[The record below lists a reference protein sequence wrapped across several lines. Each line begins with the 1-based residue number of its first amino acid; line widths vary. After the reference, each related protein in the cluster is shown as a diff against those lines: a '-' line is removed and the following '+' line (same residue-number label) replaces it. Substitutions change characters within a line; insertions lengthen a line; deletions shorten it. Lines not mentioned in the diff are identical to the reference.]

1 MRATTLALFTAA
13 VCALS
18 CGTEAILTF
27 AQYRKALF
35 SLNPAKL
42 KPQCKIV
49 MKTCAPKMLSLV
61 RSLED
66 LERHWDQFIQ
76 VPCVAKLLDG
86 PIPDYSEECSR
97 SGRYGKG
104 IECMRSPEAM
114 EAAGRKDNKL
124 VEEVFKCLLDNSV
137 E

>member
-1 MRATTLALFTAA
+1 MITGPFLLVVAA
-13 VCALS
+13 V
-18 CGTEAILTF
+18 GTQFLVSDAAKTF
-27 AQYRKALF
+27 AEYREAAFNLD
-35 SLNPAKL
+35 PTKL
-42 KPQCKIV
+42 TPQCQKV